1 MVRESSSGYSGSS
14 GSKITEV
21 DATTMQNMNMNM
33 SVSVKLNLIIIVE
46 EAEKRREEVTVDTIE
61 FLSKNPRNLEVL
73 LRDQKSPIVAGRI
86 LLSYSQ
92 R

>member
-1 MVRESSSGYSGSS
+1 MVIVDQVEV
-14 GSKITEV
+14 KITEV
-21 DATTMQNMNMNM
+21 DATTTKNMNMGM
-33 SVSVKLNLIIIVE
+33 SVKLKLIIIVE

-73 LRDQKSPIVAGRI
+73 LRDQRVPIVAGTI

>member
-1 MVRESSSGYSGSS
+1 MVIVDQVEA
-14 GSKITEV
+14 KITEV
-21 DATTMQNMNMNM
+21 DATTTKNMNMGV
-33 SVSVKLNLIIIVE
+33 SVSVKPELIIIVE

-73 LRDQKSPIVAGRI
+73 LRDQRVPIVAGTI